1 MKGQLQ
7 SDDSKSSV
15 IKLDNYKNSPRGVR
29 MREHNPANNSRVLL
43 HRQAEDLLKKVEQES
58 IVDSEKVKLIKA
70 AIADG
75 TYQVDS
81 NAVAE
86 KLLDMEHE
94 LTQVDKGKL
103 PR

>member
-1 MKGQLQ
+1 MKGHLQ
-7 SDDSKSSV
+7 TDDADGS
-15 IKLDNYKNSPRGVR
+15 ILKLDNYKKSRRGIR
-29 MREHNPANNSRVLL
+29 MRDNNPADNSRVLL
-43 HRQAEDLLKKVEQES
+43 HRQAEDLLEKVEQEP

-86 KLLDMEHE
+86 KFLDMEHE
-94 LTQVDKGKL
+94 LTRTDRGDI
-103 PR
+103 PG